1 MPLQEQKYSTGRVI
15 EHKKPSTHAEHE
27 LVIPFAQLR
36 NVVIRLQDEMQK
48 QSAAWDTKG
57 SMTKN
62 WELLFKRLDADFSGR
77 LDYAEFVKAVREG
90 LRLDTSDEELQ
101 ALWTYID
108 HDKSGEV
115 SLAEFQHGL
124 YLLILE
130 GWERITDD
138 DLERVVITLN
148 AAGKKW
154 YHGHFSWYKVFKA
167 IDTDENDRLEYD
179 EFERVI
185 RANGSQGGLSLKPNE
200 LATSKI
206 QGLWRRLDE
215 DCSGGV
221 SVEEFVGFMRLGE
234 AELPE
239 AEKTAEELTQ
249 AELQEIAEKRAEEA
263 RKLAERRLSGL
274 DDEPRQKYATGR
286 VIEHVKPTTH
296 AEHECVLPFE
306 QLRAVVVRLQE
317 TMTRVRH
324 RRLTHDIYDIRYTH
338 TGLRVLGQ
346 QGVHEQELG
355 DPLQENRRRLQ
366 RPFGLPGVRQGRA
379 RGAEGARHFR

>member
-1 MPLQEQKYSTGRVI
+1 MK
-15 EHKKPSTHAEHE
+15 
-27 LVIPFAQLR
+27 
-36 NVVIRLQDEMQK
+36 
-48 QSAAWDTKG
+48 DT
-57 SMTKN
+57 
-62 WELLFKRLDADFSGR
+62 D
-77 LDYAEFVKAVREG
+77 
-90 LRLDTSDEELQ
+90 LQ
-101 ALWTYID
+101 ALWAYVD
-108 HDKSGEV
+108 HDRSGEV
-115 SLAEFQHGL
+115 TIAELQHGL

-130 GWERITDD
+130 GWAPLSDEG
-138 DLERVVITLN
+138 LEEVVSILN
-148 AAGKKW
+148 TAGKKW

-249 AELQEIAEKRAEEA
+249 AELQEIAEQRAAEA

-324 RRLTHDIYDIRYTH
+324 RRL
-338 TGLRVLGQ
+338 
-346 QGVHEQELG
+346 
-355 DPLQENRRRLQ
+355 
-366 RPFGLPGVRQGRA
+366 
-379 RGAEGARHFR
+379 

>member
-1 MPLQEQKYSTGRVI
+1 MC
-15 EHKKPSTHAEHE
+15 
-27 LVIPFAQLR
+27 
-36 NVVIRLQDEMQK
+36 IRD
-48 QSAAWDTKG
+48 S
-57 SMTKN
+57 
-62 WELLFKRLDADFSGR
+62 
-77 LDYAEFVKAVREG
+77 
-90 LRLDTSDEELQ
+90 
-101 ALWTYID
+101 
-108 HDKSGEV
+108 
-115 SLAEFQHGL
+115 
-124 YLLILE
+124 
-130 GWERITDD
+130 
-138 DLERVVITLN
+138 
-148 AAGKKW
+148 
-154 YHGHFSWYKVFKA
+154 
-167 IDTDENDRLEYD
+167 
-179 EFERVI
+179 VI

-239 AEKTAEELTQ
+239 AEKTVEELTQ

-274 DDEPRQKYATGR
+274 DDEPKQKYATGR

-306 QLRAVVVRLQE
+306 QLRAVVIRLQE

-324 RRLTHDIYDIRYTH
+324 RRLTHTIYIPNALH

-355 DPLQENRRRLQ
+355 DPLQEN
-366 RPFGLPGVRQGRA
+366 
-379 RGAEGARHFR
+379 